1 MGYNGWTKHTFPL
14 QAPCPSTVKEVESER
29 EEVGRGLRYASDS
42 AEEFAS
48 RWDEFDFLSFF
59 FFFLMYHPFSV
70 ICGATPS
77 HSYIGPCFPSYVAYT
92 RLIHLVLTRPPSS
105 TRSHTWQ
112 PSVRRT
118 RPPPSCLFCA
128 SPLCLLYVPLLALSF
143 FSSRSAFIF
152 VSLYL
157 LDGRTVSGFL
167 SVLFSRFPQL
177 PF

>member
-1 MGYNGWTKHTFPL
+1 MRC
-14 QAPCPSTVKEVESER
+14 AR
-29 EEVGRGLRYASDS
+29 DS

-105 TRSHTWQ
+105 TRTRGSHL
-112 PSVRRT
+112 PAA
-118 RPPPSCLFCA
+118 PPSALLSFLRFSVPTVCS
-128 SPLCLLYVPLLALSF
+128 SPPSQPLSSF

-152 VSLYL
+152 VSLL
-157 LDGRTVSGFL
+157 IRRTVSGFL